1 MREAIEKLVKELVEQ
16 PDAVEVIERQDRNAT
31 VLQVRVAETD
41 MGKII
46 GREGRTAKALRS
58 LVHAASLKRG
68 RRYTIDI
75 VE

>member
-1 MREAIEKLVKELVEQ
+1 MREAIEKLIKTLVEQ
-16 PDAVEVIERQDRNAT
+16 QDAVSVTERQDRNAT

-46 GREGRTAKALRS
+46 GREGRTVKAIRS
-58 LVHAASLKRG
+58 LVHAASLKQG
-68 RRYTIDI
+68 RRYTLDI